1 MTAEQLAL
9 IGEGIKLATSLIAKA
24 LEIEKSGIAV
34 PNMDEIRK
42 TRDML
47 NSSQNMVDYE
57 GK

>member
-1 MTAEQLAL
+1 MTPEQLAL
-9 IGEGIKLATSLIAKA
+9 IGEGIKLAAALINKA

-47 NSSQNMVDYE
+47 NSSPSMVDYA